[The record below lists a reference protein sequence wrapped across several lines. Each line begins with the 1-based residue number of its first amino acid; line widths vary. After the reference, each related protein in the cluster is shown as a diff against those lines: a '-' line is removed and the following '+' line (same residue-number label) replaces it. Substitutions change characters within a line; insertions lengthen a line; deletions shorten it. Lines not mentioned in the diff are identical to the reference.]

1 MYSSLVKLNARTSE
15 TRDAGVCSFRLNTYP
30 ACTRL
35 PEHVYAE
42 PYLCFVVDG
51 GFREWSSGRLTR
63 YQAGTVHYHP
73 AEDRQ
78 CVEIGMDGAIC
89 LSVSPR
95 HVPDAKADIPLEPLG
110 ALREELI
117 ASFFDPSASGQSRLE
132 AVSTKLA
139 SHVRGEVNLP
149 PLWLQVVEMKLRSSS
164 SETISAIASEV
175 GIHPIHLW
183 RTFKTWYG
191 MTPKEYSRQAKIDLV
206 KSLLTTSSLSQR
218 EIAAE
223 TGFSDESHMIR
234 VFRVHQS
241 VTPAQYRQN
250 ALR

>member
-1 MYSSLVKLNARTSE
+1 VKLYAQTSE
-15 TRDAGVCSFRLNTYP
+15 TRDAGPCSFRLNSYT

-35 PEHVYAE
+35 PEHAYAE

-51 GFREWSSGRLTR
+51 GFREWSRGELTR

-73 AEDRQ
+73 AEDWQ
-78 CVEIGMDGAIC
+78 FVEIGMDGAIC

-95 HVPDAKADIPLEPLG
+95 NVPPAGADVPLEALG

-117 ASFFDPSASGQSRLE
+117 ASFFDPSAGGQSRLE
-132 AVSTKLA
+132 AVSAKLA

-149 PLWLQVVEMKLRSSS
+149 PLWLQAAEIELRSSNS
-164 SETISAIASEV
+164 GTISAIAGEV

-183 RTFKTWYG
+183 RTFKAWYG
-191 MTPKEYSRQAKIDLV
+191 MTPKEYARQAKVELV
-206 KSLLTTSSLSQR
+206 KSLLTTSSMSQR

-223 TGFSDESHMIR
+223 AGFSDESHMIR
-234 VFRVHQS
+234 VFRARQG